1 MVGLQQNERPAGR
14 ERAFHSKTK
23 VHRMGPDLRV
33 FRLPAFETTGKGV
46 AAQAPRSTGESMCT
60 SEDGTCPHGISD
72 PAWCAFCK
80 AGHGLSKLAA
90 GVAEG

>member
-23 VHRMGPDLRV
+23 SIAWGPICASL
-33 FRLPAFETTGKGV
+33 RLPAFERTGKGV
-46 AAQAPRSTGESMCT
+46 AARAPRSTGESMCT

-72 PAWCAFCK
+72 PAWCSFCK
-80 AGHGLSKLAA
+80 AGHGPPKLAA